1 MRKKSHR
8 MLLFWPSLKC
18 LRQRNN
24 SFKDLKGR
32 KHLFRFEFITAAFK
46 IDLARVLTAL
56 SSIGVFGVACGS
68 SILA

>member
-1 MRKKSHR
+1 

-46 IDLARVLTAL
+46 NDFARVPTAL
-56 SSIGVFGVACGS
+56 TIIEECGS
-68 SILA
+68 SMNRSDFGLV